1 MNGMN
6 ADEDT
11 DEENENSLKAK
22 GFWYYPKSPS
32 PSCQSSEGTGM
43 PPRRENVTLWKTE
56 LEE

>member
-22 GFWYYPKSPS
+22 GFWYYLTSTDNN
-32 PSCQSSEGTGM
+32 EGKFRGQA
-43 PPRRENVTLWKTE
+43 RKRYNNYVNRIAKNVS
-56 LEE
+56 